1 MCGIAGIIDFN
12 IKDNIKDVENMLKS
26 INFRGPNSKSMCP
39 GTFFDIGAVR
49 LAIVDFKSKSAN
61 QPFVSDNGN
70 IIIIYN
76 GEIYNHQDLRRTY
89 LSGHSFSSKCDGEV
103 LPLLYQKFGI
113 RFIEKIKGMFS
124 ICIIDKSK
132 SEIYLIRDRFGIKP
146 LYYHFNQKKRSLI
159 FCSEIH
165 PIFLNKIDKIENH
178 KETIRFFDYSLLHS
192 TNETWFK
199 NIFQIC
205 PGEYLKFSKTEL
217 KVEKYYNLEDNID
230 ESTDFQKI
238 NYFDLEDKI
247 FQIINK
253 SFREHS
259 IGDFKLGLHI
269 SSGLDSGLLACGAK
283 EANLETECYS
293 FGFEESEFNEIPGAK
308 QISEGLNFKHT
319 FTKINTNNIINE
331 FEKNLNMHYEPFT
344 SLRLLNHTHLYEKF
358 KDSCKVILDGS
369 GGDEIGGGYTY
380 QKLAW
385 VMDMINDGQE
395 NVVEK
400 MKRKKN
406 YLNDDVI
413 LRYSKKINTPAAN
426 IHEDGKF
433 FEKFNF
439 LNLNYTKENFVKLNK
454 PFRSILRN
462 TQYQDLMYRKLPR
475 SLKYIDRAS
484 MRYSVE
490 ARVPFLDH
498 ELVEAMISIPT
509 KYKLINGIQ
518 RFIHNRYIRKT
529 LGTKF
534 RYKNKKSLADPQ
546 TDWMRTYFRDYTL
559 DILNSNSTKNDSIV
573 DHKILSSKFNSFFKR
588 KEVENSFYLFQCLC
602 YLAWKHKI
610 LKNQKNI

>member
-12 IKDNIKDVENMLKS
+12 IKDNIKDVENMLQS
-26 INFRGPNSKSMCP
+26 INFRGPNSKSICP

-49 LAIVDFKSKSAN
+49 LSIVDLKSKSAN

-70 IIIIYN
+70 IIVIYN

-113 RFIEKIKGMFS
+113 GFIEKIKGMFS

-146 LYYHFNQKKRSLI
+146 LYYYFNPKKRSLI

-199 NIFQIC
+199 NILQIC

-308 QISEGLNFKHT
+308 QISDALNFKHT

-358 KDSCKVILDGS
+358 KDSCKVILDGG

-395 NVVEK
+395 NIIEK

-484 MRYSVE
+484 MRHSVE

-546 TDWMRTYFRDYTL
+546 TDWMRSHFRDYTL
-559 DILNSNSTKNDSIV
+559 DILNSNSTKNDSII

>member
-1 MCGIAGIIDFN
+1 
-12 IKDNIKDVENMLKS
+12 
-26 INFRGPNSKSMCP
+26 
-39 GTFFDIGAVR
+39 
-49 LAIVDFKSKSAN
+49 
-61 QPFVSDNGN
+61 
-70 IIIIYN
+70 
-76 GEIYNHQDLRRTY
+76 
-89 LSGHSFSSKCDGEV
+89 
-103 LPLLYQKFGI
+103 
-113 RFIEKIKGMFS
+113 
-124 ICIIDKSK
+124 
-132 SEIYLIRDRFGIKP
+132 
-146 LYYHFNQKKRSLI
+146 
-159 FCSEIH
+159 
-165 PIFLNKIDKIENH
+165 
-178 KETIRFFDYSLLHS
+178 
-192 TNETWFK
+192 
-199 NIFQIC
+199 
-205 PGEYLKFSKTEL
+205 
-217 KVEKYYNLEDNID
+217 
-230 ESTDFQKI
+230 
-238 NYFDLEDKI
+238 
-247 FQIINK
+247 
-253 SFREHS
+253 
-259 IGDFKLGLHI
+259 
-269 SSGLDSGLLACGAK
+269 
-283 EANLETECYS
+283 
-293 FGFEESEFNEIPGAK
+293 
-308 QISEGLNFKHT
+308 
-319 FTKINTNNIINE
+319 
-331 FEKNLNMHYEPFT
+331 
-344 SLRLLNHTHLYEKF
+344 
-358 KDSCKVILDGS
+358 
-369 GGDEIGGGYTY
+369 
-380 QKLAW
+380 
-385 VMDMINDGQE
+385 MDMINDGQE

-400 MKRKKN
+400 MERKKN

-484 MRYSVE
+484 MRHSVE